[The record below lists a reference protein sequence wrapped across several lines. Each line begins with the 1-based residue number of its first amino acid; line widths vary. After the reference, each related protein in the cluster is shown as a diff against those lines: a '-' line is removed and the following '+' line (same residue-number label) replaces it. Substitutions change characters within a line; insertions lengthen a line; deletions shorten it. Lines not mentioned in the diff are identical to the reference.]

1 MRWFL
6 KFTRLVKTSP
16 GRETYNFTR
25 INPSSIK
32 QTHIKFIKRMYIT
45 LTNSKSKRKTIINWK
60 QVHSCYELLDR
71 ETRSRVS
78 KINFSKD
85 SYIVV
90 SEKLEDIHK
99 LLGQVSFGLTQDV
112 IWDGEPN
119 FDEMMEE
126 EFNGRGNYR
135 ERSYNRF

>member
-1 MRWFL
+1 MRKPHPDGKPITL
-6 KFTRLVKTSP
+6 PGYIRLS
-16 GRETYNFTR
+16 R
-25 INPSSIK
+25 K

-45 LTNSKSKRKTIINWK
+45 LTNSKSKRKTIINWG

-85 SYIVV
+85 SYIIV

-99 LLGQVSFGLTQDV
+99 LLNDVNFGLTQDV
-112 IWDGEPN
+112 VWDGEPK

-135 ERSYNRF
+135 DRERNYNRY

>member
-1 MRWFL
+1 
-6 KFTRLVKTSP
+6 
-16 GRETYNFTR
+16 
-25 INPSSIK
+25 
-32 QTHIKFIKRMYIT
+32 MYIT
-45 LTNSKSKRKTIINWK
+45 LTNSKSKRKTIINWG

-71 ETRSRVS
+71 ESKSRVS

-85 SYIVV
+85 SYIIV

-99 LLGQVSFGLTQDV
+99 LLGHVSFGLTQDV
-112 IWDGEPN
+112 EWDGEPN

-135 ERSYNRF
+135 ERTYNRY

>member
-1 MRWFL
+1 
-6 KFTRLVKTSP
+6 
-16 GRETYNFTR
+16 
-25 INPSSIK
+25 
-32 QTHIKFIKRMYIT
+32 MYIT
-45 LTNSKSKRKTIINWK
+45 LTNSKSKRKTIINWG

-85 SYIVV
+85 SYIIV
-90 SEKLEDIHK
+90 SEKLEEIHK
-99 LLGQVSFGLTQDV
+99 LLNNVNFGLTQDV
-112 IWDGEPN
+112 VWDGEPK

-135 ERSYNRF
+135 ERNYNRY

>member
-1 MRWFL
+1 
-6 KFTRLVKTSP
+6 
-16 GRETYNFTR
+16 
-25 INPSSIK
+25 
-32 QTHIKFIKRMYIT
+32 MYIT
-45 LTNSKSKRKTIINWK
+45 LTNSKSKRKTIINWG

-85 SYIVV
+85 SYIIV

-99 LLGQVSFGLTQDV
+99 LLNNVNFGLTQDV
-112 IWDGEPN
+112 VWDGEPK

-135 ERSYNRF
+135 ERNYNRY